1 MQFLGGGVHLLSSDE
16 TVYLVLDNRRSHVAK
31 INCSPYLYRDMDRV
45 EDVVCAIRYSTSI
58 MWHGVDMKP
67 PSTYQYYKAKE
78 IQFPKMD
85 ILIW

>member
-1 MQFLGGGVHLLSSDE
+1 MQFLGGGVHLLDSDE
-16 TVYLVLDNRRSHVAK
+16 TVYLGIDYRRSYVAK
-31 INCSPYLYRDMDRV
+31 INYSPYRDMDCV
-45 EDVVCAIRYSTSI
+45 EDGVCAIRYSTSI

-78 IQFPKMD
+78 IQFPNMD